1 MSEKIK
7 RSDMDILIDSL
18 NFSIKNNRKIGNLDE
33 FLSIERKKLNI
44 TSERILHSLSK
55 FEKIGIIKIF
65 KIINN
70 QYYILSKIDNSVID
84 NEYEKIL
91 IKTELKDEY
100 FDRRTKYMSILFL
113 LYNNSDNSV
122 IDYQEI
128 VEKIINIEYTTKK
141 SIDYY
146 FNKLI
151 NDDLISY
158 ADKGNIKIL
167 LINQYKYRNLFDTLE
182 REYYIKS
189 YILLNNT
196 KNSV

>member
-1 MSEKIK
+1 
-7 RSDMDILIDSL
+7 MDILIDSL